1 MPLTSHGAADSAYES
16 GDTSDG
22 ISSES
27 EQSPRAGNG
36 TKRCPQ
42 AEPVN
47 ASDKPTAGT
56 DSSGNNEINNTMEQK
71 GVQLESQGSPAE
83 SFAICAWNVTGLLD
97 KPADREF
104 LRYVQLFDI
113 VCLGETFVDYL
124 NTETFPE
131 HSVFVKPAV
140 KPSHMGRR
148 SRGVITLVRKQLTT
162 TVENTEADFD
172 NILFKFS

>member
-1 MPLTSHGAADSAYES
+1 M
-16 GDTSDG
+16 
-22 ISSES
+22 
-27 EQSPRAGNG
+27 
-36 TKRCPQ
+36 
-42 AEPVN
+42 
-47 ASDKPTAGT
+47 
-56 DSSGNNEINNTMEQK
+56 
-71 GVQLESQGSPAE
+71 
-83 SFAICAWNVTGLLD
+83 LD